1 MESDSGTTRSV
12 WMSLPSIPAL
22 PKVDRDA
29 RADVCVIGAGMAGL
43 STAYF
48 LSREG
53 ADVLVVDDGSIAGG
67 ETSRTTA
74 HLTCVLDDRFHWIE
88 EVHGSRGLVLAA
100 ESHAAAIDA
109 IESVVRSERID
120 CDFLRLDGYLF
131 APPGESHDEL
141 EREIEAARRAGLSGV
156 EWTERAPFATFETG
170 KCLRFPDQAQFHPL
184 RYLMGLAKGVAKR
197 GGRIHR
203 DTHATEIED
212 GTPVRVRTREGFTIT
227 ADHVVVA
234 TNSPIHTRVKIHTK
248 QAPYRT
254 YVVGI
259 RSEEGAAVRALY
271 YDTQKPYHYA
281 RLHRLRPDEGDG
293 EVLIVGGEDHKTG
306 QKDDA
311 EARWSALE
319 SWTRARFPMAQE
331 VLFRWSGQ
339 VFETVDG
346 VAFIGKDRDGVYL
359 ATGDSGMGMTHGT
372 IAGLLLTEAIHGR
385 EHRWASLYDP
395 ERKSLRAAGEFAR
408 ENLNVVAQYADHLSG
423 GDVTSLEEIELGAG
437 AVMRDG
443 MKKVAVYRDRDGAV
457 HARSAVCPHLGC
469 VVAWNSAE
477 RTWDCPCHGSRFD
490 RYGRVITGPANA
502 DLEPAEAPRQEA
514 PDEKPRDKEQDR
526 DRGWDRGSRGEFP
539 DDRPAAPPV

>member
-12 WMSLPSIPAL
+12 WMSVPSIPARPRL
-22 PKVDRDA
+22 DRDA
-29 RADVCVIGAGMAGL
+29 HAEVCVIGAGMAGL

-48 LSREG
+48 LSRDG

-88 EVHGSRGLVLAA
+88 QVHGERGLVLAA

-109 IESVVRSERID
+109 VQEVARDEGID
-120 CDFLRLDGYLF
+120 CDFVRLDAYLF
-131 APPGESHDEL
+131 VPPGDPRDEL
-141 EREIEAARRAGLSGV
+141 EREIEAARRAGLAGV
-156 EWTERAPFATFETG
+156 AWADRAPFPTFDTG
-170 KCLRFPDQAQFHPL
+170 RCIRFSRQAQFHPL
-184 RYLMGLAKGVAKR
+184 RYLTGLCQAIARR
-197 GGRIHR
+197 GGRIHQ
-203 DTHATEIED
+203 DTHAAEIED
-212 GTPVRVRTREGFTIT
+212 GRPVRVRTREGFTIT

-234 TNSPIHTRVKIHTK
+234 TNAPIHTRVKIHTK

-254 YVVGI
+254 YVVGV
-259 RSEEGAAVRALY
+259 RVEEGSIARALY
-271 YDTQKPYHYA
+271 YDTQTPYHYV
-281 RLHRLRPDEGDG
+281 RLHRLHPDEGGG

-311 EARWSALE
+311 EARWAALE
-319 SWTRARFPMAQE
+319 SWTRTRFPMAQE
-331 VLFRWSGQ
+331 TLFRWSGQ
-339 VFETVDG
+339 VFETIDG
-346 VAFIGKDRDGVYL
+346 LAFIGKDRDGVYL

-372 IAGLLLTEAIHGR
+372 IAGLLLSDLIRGR
-385 EHRWASLYDP
+385 EHPWASLYDP
-395 ERKSLRAAGEFAR
+395 DRKSLRAAGEFAR

-423 GDVTSLEEIELGAG
+423 GDVSSLEELELGAG
-437 AVMRDG
+437 AVLRDG

-490 RYGRVITGPANA
+490 RYGRVITGPANV
-502 DLEPAEAPRQEA
+502 DLENAEAPS
-514 PDEKPRDKEQDR
+514 KERTGERDR
-526 DRGWDRGSRGEFP
+526 DRDRVRAAQEEP
-539 DDRPAAPPV
+539 RRDRPSPPHGV